1 MPKPRCPQINS
12 VSSVVKTKSG
22 AAALNPP
29 PLQPPANLNDAI
41 LPCMTNQSGIA
52 GWIARA
58 KERGGAPYLLTL
70 LEAIEPLAPV
80 LAQGLLVAQP
90 LANLW
95 RDGAALGELAELL
108 EEPESLRELRALLA
122 DDGAE

>member
-1 MPKPRCPQINS
+1 MNGRS
-12 VSSVVKTKSG
+12 E
-22 AAALNPP
+22 
-29 PLQPPANLNDAI
+29 
-41 LPCMTNQSGIA
+41 IA

-58 KERGGAPYLLTL
+58 KRRGHAPILLIL

-90 LANLW
+90 LAHML
-95 RDGAALGELAELL
+95 RSGAALGELAEVL

>member
-1 MPKPRCPQINS
+1 MNGES
-12 VSSVVKTKSG
+12 E
-22 AAALNPP
+22 
-29 PLQPPANLNDAI
+29 
-41 LPCMTNQSGIA
+41 IA
-52 GWIARA
+52 GWVERA
-58 KERGGAPYLLTL
+58 KGRGHGPMLLIL
-70 LEAIEPLAPV
+70 LEAFEPLAPV

-95 RDGAALGELAELL
+95 RGGAALGELAELL